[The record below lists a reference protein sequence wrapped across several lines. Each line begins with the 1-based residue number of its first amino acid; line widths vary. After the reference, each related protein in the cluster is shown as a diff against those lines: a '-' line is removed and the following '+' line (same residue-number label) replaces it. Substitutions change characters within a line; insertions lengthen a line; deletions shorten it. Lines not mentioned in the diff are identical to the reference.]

1 MQGPTRVTQPLL
13 DVLEFLLAALHL
25 EQGVHGWAIMK
36 ATKRPGPTIY
46 GVLDRLEDGGW
57 VVGQWEDR
65 EAEPNKPRRR
75 FYRLTPDG
83 AVAAQRLLAERRSE
97 VPGRPRFGPAQT
109 LGAIFRAGLNG
120 RAT

>member
-1 MQGPTRVTQPLL
+1 MQGPTRVIQPLL
-13 DVLEFLLAALHL
+13 DVLEVLLAASQL

-36 ATKRPGPTIY
+36 EARRSGPTIY

-83 AVAAQRLLAERRSE
+83 AVAARRLLAQRRSE
-97 VPGRPRFGPAQT
+97 APGRPRFGPAQT
-109 LGAIFRAGLNG
+109 LGVIFRAGPTE
-120 RAT
+120 RAP